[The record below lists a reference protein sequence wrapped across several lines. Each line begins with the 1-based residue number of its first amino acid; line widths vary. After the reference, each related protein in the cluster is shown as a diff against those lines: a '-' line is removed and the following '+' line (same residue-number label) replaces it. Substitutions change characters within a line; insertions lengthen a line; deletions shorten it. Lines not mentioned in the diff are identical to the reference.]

1 MSRIKPLLPTL
12 REKKR
17 YVVFEV
23 ISKLPN
29 SFEAVSRAIQGSIL
43 AFIGVK
49 GAAQAGATLLKDKFD
64 HATQEGIL
72 KVANLYINDLK
83 GSLALTRAVGSNKV
97 IIRVKGV
104 SGILKKT
111 TRFMEG

>member
-23 ISKLPN
+23 ISKLPH

-43 AFIGVK
+43 AFLGVK
-49 GAAQAGATLLKDKFD
+49 GAAQAGAIVIKDRFNYAK
-64 HATQEGIL
+64 QEGIL
-72 KVANLYINDLK
+72 KIANLYINNLK
-83 GSLALTRAVGSNKV
+83 ASLALTKELGSNKI

>member
-1 MSRIKPLLPTL
+1 MPRIKPLLPTL

-17 YVVFEV
+17 YIVFEV
-23 ISKLPN
+23 ISKLPH
-29 SFEAVSRAIQGSIL
+29 SFEAVSRVIQGSIL

-49 GAAQAGATLLKDKFD
+49 GAAQAGVIVLKDRFD
-64 HATQEGIL
+64 YAKQQWIL
-72 KVANLYINDLK
+72 KVANIYINDLK
-83 GSLALTRAVGSNKV
+83 ASLALAKEIGGNKI

-111 TRFMEG
+111 ARFMEG